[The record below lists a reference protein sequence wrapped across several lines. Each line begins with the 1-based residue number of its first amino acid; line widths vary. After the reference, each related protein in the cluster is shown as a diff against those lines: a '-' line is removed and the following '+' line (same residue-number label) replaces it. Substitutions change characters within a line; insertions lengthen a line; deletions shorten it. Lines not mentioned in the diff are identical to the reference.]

1 MLILFF
7 AKMNIFKIIED
18 ITEDLKVVASSPSHY
33 SQSINN
39 IVFVLVKKALFL
51 SVGLLSE
58 SSFNTDVGQRLR
70 EVERARD
77 VIVNIANYICNQVE
91 SEFLSEELV
100 NTIEGE

>member
-1 MLILFF
+1 MSIKF
-7 AKMNIFKIIED
+7 ATIA
-18 ITEDLKVVASSPSHY
+18 EDLKVVASSSSHY
-33 SQSINN
+33 SQSMNN
-39 IVFVLVKKALFL
+39 VVFVLVKKALFL

-58 SSFNTDVGQRLR
+58 SSFNTNVGQRLR

>member
-18 ITEDLKVVASSPSHY
+18 ITEDLKVVASSSSHY

-58 SSFNTDVGQRLR
+58 SSFDTDVEQRLR

-77 VIVNIANYICNQVE
+77 VIVNIVNYICNQVE